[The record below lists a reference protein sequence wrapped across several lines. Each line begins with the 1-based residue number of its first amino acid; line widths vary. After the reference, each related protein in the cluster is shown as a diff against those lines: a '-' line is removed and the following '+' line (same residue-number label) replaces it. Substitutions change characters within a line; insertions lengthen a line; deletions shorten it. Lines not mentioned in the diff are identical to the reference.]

1 MKIAST
7 FRLIDMKK
15 LFFFPFLVLLVS
27 TGLSFSQEEKTDIKW
42 IPRDPQKFE
51 SIHSGTFN
59 GQKISFKAIV
69 GETFLKNSK
78 GEVTGAMW
86 STSYLRDG
94 VDSSKRPVMFVFNGG
109 PGSASVWL
117 HMGFFG
123 PKVVKIDSEAKE
135 DDGAAPYRFVENNQ
149 ALLDLTDLVFIDPIG
164 TGFSQIEGVGKTS
177 DFWGLNEDAES
188 IAQFIR
194 LWVTQNGRWQA
205 PKFMAG
211 ESFGTTRAAKVA
223 EVLEGGG
230 QNMALNGIILISQ
243 ALDYAGSS
251 SWADNLT
258 SFFTYLPSQ
267 AVTAWYHGKAGQGK
281 TIEAFAQEAREF
293 AYGDYLK
300 SLFLGEKQT
309 QAEKEAIAEE
319 LAYFT
324 GLEKN
329 YILHSDNQILMNRFK
344 KELLRE
350 EGKAIGTLDGR
361 FLALETDKSAEGPVL
376 GDPSDFMA
384 ESAYT
389 AVFNDYLMR
398 DLKVSID
405 RPYFS
410 SAAGMGGSWN
420 WKPVPEGAYYE
431 PSYVSTARSLS
442 EVMHRNTQLHVMVAN
457 GYYDL
462 ITPFFDAEF
471 TFARHDFPQDRI
483 QMTYYEAGHM
493 MYNRQEDFDA
503 LAKDVRKF
511 LEGILK

>member
-1 MKIAST
+1 
-7 FRLIDMKK
+7 
-15 LFFFPFLVLLVS
+15 
-27 TGLSFSQEEKTDIKW
+27 
-42 IPRDPQKFE
+42 
-51 SIHSGTFN
+51 
-59 GQKISFKAIV
+59 
-69 GETFLKNSK
+69 
-78 GEVTGAMW
+78 
-86 STSYLRDG
+86 
-94 VDSSKRPVMFVFNGG
+94 
-109 PGSASVWL
+109 
-117 HMGFFG
+117 
-123 PKVVKIDSEAKE
+123 
-135 DDGAAPYRFVENNQ
+135 
-149 ALLDLTDLVFIDPIG
+149 
-164 TGFSQIEGVGKTS
+164 VGKTS

-188 IAQFIR
+188 IAQFMR
-194 LWVTQNGRWQA
+194 LWVTQHGRWQA

-223 EVLEGGG
+223 EVLEEGG
-230 QNMALNGIILISQ
+230 QTMALNGIILISQ

-281 TIEAFAQEAREF
+281 TLEAFVQEAREF

-309 QAEKEAIAEE
+309 QADKEAIAEK

-324 GLEKN
+324 GLDKN
-329 YILHSDNQILMNRFK
+329 YILLSDNQILMHRFK

-361 FLALETDKSAEGPVL
+361 YLALETDKAAEGPVL
-376 GDPSDFMA
+376 GDPASYMT

-398 DLKVSID
+398 DLKVTLD
-405 RPYFS
+405 RPYFT
-410 SAAGMGGSWN
+410 SAEGMGGSWN
-420 WKPVPEGAYYE
+420 WKPVPEGAYWE
-431 PSYVSTARSLS
+431 PMYVSTARSLS
-442 EVMHRNTQLHVMVAN
+442 EAMHRNTQMQVMVAN

-471 TFARHDFPQDRI
+471 TFARHNFPQDRI
-483 QMTYYEAGHM
+483 QMTYNEAGHM

-511 LEGILK
+511 LEGMLK

>member
-1 MKIAST
+1 
-7 FRLIDMKK
+7 MKK
-15 LFFFPFLVLLVS
+15 LLLLILVLSVHFLA
-27 TGLSFSQEEKTDIKW
+27 FSQEEKTEVT
-42 IPRDPQKFE
+42 PVTREPQKFE
-51 SIHSGTFN
+51 ASHSGTFN
-59 GQKISFKAIV
+59 GQKIPYKSIV

-78 GEVTGAMW
+78 GEITGAMW
-86 STSYLRDG
+86 STSYIREG
-94 VDSSKRPVMFVFNGG
+94 VDSAKRPVTFVFNGG
-109 PGSASVWL
+109 PGSASMWL

-123 PKVVKIDSEAKE
+123 PKVVKIDSEGKV
-135 DDGAAPYRFVENNQ
+135 DDGAAPYRFVVNTQ

-164 TGFSQIEGVGKTS
+164 TGFSKIEGVGKNT
-177 DFWGLNEDAES
+177 DFWGLNEDARS
-188 IAQFIR
+188 IAQFMRI
-194 LWVTQNGRWQA
+194 WVTQNGRWQA

-281 TIEAFAQEAREF
+281 TIEAFTQEARDF
-293 AYGDYLK
+293 AYGEYLN
-300 SLFLGEKQT
+300 SLYLGEKQT
-309 QAEKEAIAEE
+309 PAQKDAIAEK

-324 GLEKN
+324 GLDKA
-329 YILHSDNQILMNRFK
+329 YILRSDNQVLMHRFK

-361 FLALETDKSAEGPVL
+361 YLASETDKSSEGPVL
-376 GDPSDFMA
+376 GDASNYMV

-398 DLKVSID
+398 DLKVTMD
-405 RPYFS
+405 RPYLT
-410 SAAGMGGSWN
+410 SAAGMGGDWN
-420 WKPVPEGAYYE
+420 WKPVPDGAYYE

-442 EVMHRNTQLHVMVAN
+442 ETMHRNTQMQVMVAN

-462 ITPFFDAEF
+462 ITPFFDAEY
-471 TFARHDFPQDRI
+471 TFARHNFPQDRI
-483 QMTYYEAGHM
+483 HMTYYEAGHM

-503 LAKDVRKF
+503 LAKDVREF

>member
-1 MKIAST
+1 MKNQFIFS
-7 FRLIDMKK
+7 FLLL
-15 LFFFPFLVLLVS
+15 LFS
-27 TGLSFSQEEKTDIKW
+27 TGISFSQDEKTEIK
-42 IPRDPQKFE
+42 PLTRDPQKFE
-51 SIHSGTFN
+51 ASHSGTFN
-59 GQKISFKAIV
+59 GQKITYRSIV

-78 GEVTGAMW
+78 GEVTGALW
-86 STSYLRDG
+86 STSYIRDG
-94 VDSSKRPVMFVFNGG
+94 VDSSKRPVLFIFNGG

-123 PKVVKIDSEAKE
+123 PKVVKTDSNAQE
-135 DDGAAPYRFVENNQ
+135 DDGAAPYQFVENTQ
-149 ALLDLTDLVFIDPIG
+149 ALLDLTDLVFIDPVG
-164 TGFSQIEGVGKTS
+164 TGFSQVEGVGKTS
-177 DFWGLNEDAES
+177 DFWGLNEDAAS
-188 IAQFIR
+188 IAQFMRI
-194 LWVTQNGRWQA
+194 WVTHNGRWQA
-205 PKFMAG
+205 PKFLAG

-223 EVLEGGG
+223 EVLEEGG
-230 QNMALNGIILISQ
+230 QSMALNGIILISQ

-281 TIEAFAQEAREF
+281 SIEAFAQEARDF

-309 QAEKEAIAEE
+309 LAQKEAIAEK

-329 YILHSDNQILMNRFK
+329 YILRSDNQILMHRFK
-344 KELLRE
+344 KELLRS

-361 FLALETDKSAEGPVL
+361 YLAVETDKVAEGPVL
-376 GDPSDFMA
+376 GDPSSYMTG
-384 ESAYT
+384 SAYT

-398 DLKVSID
+398 DLKVTMD
-405 RPYFS
+405 RPYLT
-410 SAAGMGGSWN
+410 SATGMGGSWN
-420 WKPVPEGAYYE
+420 WKTVPDGTYYE

-442 EVMHRNTQLHVMVAN
+442 EAMHRNTRMQVMVAN

-462 ITPFFDAEF
+462 ITPFFDAEY

-503 LAKDVRKF
+503 LAKDVREF
-511 LEGILK
+511 LERVIK

>member
-1 MKIAST
+1 MRKISILLLCL
-7 FRLIDMKK
+7 LISI
-15 LFFFPFLVLLVS
+15 V
-27 TGLSFSQEEKTDIKW
+27 SFSQEENTESKW
-42 IPRDPQKFE
+42 VPRDPKKFE
-51 SIHSGTFN
+51 SVHTGTFN
-59 GQKISFKAIV
+59 GQKITYKAVV

-78 GEVTGAMW
+78 GEVTGALW
-86 STSYLRDG
+86 STSYIREG
-94 VDSSKRPVMFVFNGG
+94 VDSSKRPVLFIFNGG
-109 PGSASVWL
+109 PGSASIWL
-117 HMGFFG
+117 HVGFFG
-123 PKVVKIDSEAKE
+123 PKVVKTDSDAKN

-188 IAQFIR
+188 IAQFMR
-194 LWVTQNGRWQA
+194 TWVTQHGRWQA

-223 EVLEGGG
+223 EVLEDGG
-230 QNMALNGIILISQ
+230 QTMALNGIILISQ

-267 AVTAWYHGKAGQGK
+267 AVTAWYHGKAGKGK

-293 AYGDYLK
+293 AYGEYLT

-309 QAEKEAIAEE
+309 QAQKEAIAEK

-324 GLEKN
+324 GLDKAF
-329 YILHSDNQILMNRFK
+329 ILRSDNQILMHRFK

-361 FLALETDKSAEGPVL
+361 YLATETDKAAEGPVL
-376 GDPSDFMA
+376 GDPASYMTGA
-384 ESAYT
+384 AYT

-398 DLKVSID
+398 DLKVTLD
-405 RPYFS
+405 RPYFT
-410 SAAGMGGSWN
+410 SAGGMGGSWN
-420 WKPVPEGAYYE
+420 WKPVPDGAYWE
-431 PSYVSTARSLS
+431 PTYVSTARSLS
-442 EVMHRNTQLHVMVAN
+442 EAMHRNTRMKVMVAN

-462 ITPFFDAEF
+462 ITPFFDAEY
-471 TFARHDFPQDRI
+471 TFARHNFPQERI
-483 QMTYYEAGHM
+483 EMTYYEAGHM
-493 MYNRQEDFDA
+493 MYNRQEDFYA

-511 LEGILK
+511 LEGLLK